1 MEAATKNRR
10 GRPIKEEYKEA
21 YRLANMGDE
30 DYAGRSLR
38 TIRTIEAA
46 EPFIGAIFRNDD
58 KFGNMYHFF
67 HSKEGRLKKTGI
79 AEQLGRMISENLITE
94 QRAFDIADDVITAY
108 ESGISVKTI
117 ERNLRRMRLSLKEER
132 GEQ

>member
-1 MEAATKNRR
+1 MVAATKNKR
-10 GRPIKEEYKEA
+10 GRPIKEEYREA
-21 YRLANMGDE
+21 YWLANMGDE

-58 KFGNMYHFF
+58 KFSYMYSFF
-67 HSKEGRLKKTGI
+67 HSKEGRLLKTGI

-94 QRAFDIADDVITAY
+94 ERAFDIADDVITAY
-108 ESGISVKTI
+108 ENGITVKVI
-117 ERNLRRMRLSLKEER
+117 EKQLRQMRLTLKEER
-132 GEQ
+132 GK